1 MHPPPEGGGIHAG
14 TEGGEVVLRRIG
26 HILSAVAG
34 LALGALAARAELP
47 AETLAVAKMPPP
59 NEHRLYV
66 SDITIQHIVDNRL
79 HVIDGEQLKYL
90 GQVSTGYAGQSTL
103 SRDRQELYV
112 TATYFPRL
120 SRGERTDVVEIYD
133 PASLEWR
140 AEIVIPPRRAQAL
153 PYYGIV
159 RTSHDGRWLFVQ
171 NATPASSVT
180 VVDLKARKF
189 AAEIPTPGCWIVIPS
204 ETAGNRFST
213 LCGDGTLATHVLNE
227 DGTLKSKTRS
237 ARFFDPD
244 QDPVYVQSQ
253 SIGDTHYLVS
263 FHGQVFAA
271 DLSGETPQLAAPWSL
286 LAAADAKQKWR
297 PGGYQLFAVHRDARR
312 MFIGMHKNGAEGTHK
327 NPADEIW
334 VLDLEAK
341 KRVARLPGHAAVAL
355 VVSQGAKPRLY
366 ALDAVKMAIAK
377 FDAGA
382 QPKFIKRLEGVAES
396 ATMLELH

>member
-1 MHPPPEGGGIHAG
+1 LKGIPKF
-14 TEGGEVVLRRIG
+14 V
-26 HILSAVAG
+26 G
-34 LALGALAARAELP
+34 LIAGALCSLGPARAELP
-47 AETLAVAKMPPP
+47 AETLSVAKLPPA

-79 HVIDGEQLKYL
+79 HVIDGENLKYL

-103 SRDRQELYV
+103 SRDRRELYV
-112 TATYFPRL
+112 TSTYFPRL
-120 SRGERTDVVEIYD
+120 SRGERTDAVEIHD
-133 PASLEWR
+133 PATLEWR
-140 AEIVIPPRRAQAL
+140 AEILIPPRRAQAL
-153 PYYGIV
+153 PYFGIV
-159 RTSHDGRWLFVQ
+159 RTSLDGRWLFVQ

-189 AAEIPTPGCWIVIPS
+189 AAEIATPGCWIIIPS
-204 ETAGNRFST
+204 ETAANRFST
-213 LCGDGTLATHVLNE
+213 LCGDGSLATLVLND
-227 DGTLKSKTRS
+227 DGTLKSKARS

-244 QDPVYVQSQ
+244 EDPVYVQSQ

-263 FHGQVFAA
+263 FHGKVYAA
-271 DLSGETPQLAAPWSL
+271 DLSGETPQLSPPWSL
-286 LAAADAKQKWR
+286 LGAADAKQKWR
-297 PGGYQLFAVHRDARR
+297 PGGYQLFAVHRDTRR

-334 VLDLEAK
+334 VIDLEAR
-341 KRVARLPGHAAVAL
+341 KRLARLPGHAAVAL
-355 VVSQGAKPRLY
+355 AVTQGAEPRLY

-382 QPKFIKRLEGVAES
+382 KPKFLKRMEGVAES